1 MVISSSQ
8 HIAEP
13 RIPQASRK
21 LSSEPSKINA
31 NTYFD
36 FQGKDLTPYGGLF
49 PVATMLEK
57 LKFQEVVEATLTR
70 KRKPRSMTFYQ
81 FILSM
86 VLAIYVGFSRLH
98 HIRYVARDPML
109 TRILKVLSLPVQSTY
124 WRFLDSLHGVVA
136 QQLLQVQRKM
146 RERVWAA
153 ANVQLDAI
161 TLDTDTTVHTV
172 YSPKK
177 MGARRSY
184 NPKNRGKKSF
194 QPILTFLAET
204 REYIVGELHNGDRPS
219 GKQIAHHLEEVLAAV
234 PAGVKWRSARAD
246 SGFYCWDAVQAYE
259 KGKVEFILVARKT
272 PRLVEKLRTARW
284 EPSLKTDADE
294 QCEFCYQPEGWE
306 KAYRFIAL
314 RYKKEKK
321 PSEPQ
326 EQYQLFDTLGYSY
339 RVFVTNM
346 NERIDLLV
354 WFYRQRARAENL
366 IKEANNDAGL
376 AAHPSKQWAANCVH
390 FQLVMLAYNLN
401 CWLLLFTREE
411 GMKVDAMKHT
421 TLATARLR
429 FLFLAAKFWTH
440 GGRVGI
446 SYSDHY
452 PERRLFQRLMDRLRA
467 IVPRPEGFSPVLA
480 AALRS

>member
-1 MVISSSQ
+1 MVISSSK
-8 HIAEP
+8 HIAET
-13 RIPQASRK
+13 RIPQASGK

-36 FQGKDLTPYGGLF
+36 FEGKNLTPYGGLF

-57 LKFQEVVEATLTR
+57 LKFQEVVETTLTR

-153 ANVQLDAI
+153 AHVQLEEI

-219 GKQIAHHLEEVLAAV
+219 GQQIARHLEQVLAAV
-234 PAGVKWRSARAD
+234 PAGVKQRTARAD
-246 SGFYCWDAVQAYE
+246 SGFYCWDAVEAYE

-272 PRLVEKLRTARW
+272 PRLVEKLGTAPW
-284 EPSLKTDADE
+284 APSPKTDADQ
-294 QCEFCYQPEGWE
+294 QCEFRYQPKGWE

-314 RYKKEKK
+314 RYKKEKT
-321 PSEPQ
+321 PTEAQ
-326 EQYQLFDTLGYSY
+326 EQYQLFDTPGYSY

-346 NERIDLLV
+346 KGPIDLLV

-376 AAHPSKQWAANCVH
+376 AAHPSQQWNTNCVH

-401 CWLLLFTREE
+401 CWLLLFNREE
-411 GMKVDAMKHT
+411 GSQVEAMKHT
-421 TLATARLR
+421 TLATTRLR
-429 FLFLAAKFWTH
+429 FLFLAAKFWSH
-440 GGRVGI
+440 AGRLGI

-452 PERRLFQRLMDRLRA
+452 PERGLFQRLMDRLRA
-467 IVPRPEGFSPVLA
+467 IIPCAEGFSPVLA
-480 AALRS
+480 TPLRS